1 MSSPARGLKKERK
14 TSRRER
20 GHQAELYHAGRS
32 ARTIMVKIL
41 ARRNG
46 SSISFFL
53 FFLMSYFYFI
63 LILNIPIQI

>member
-1 MSSPARGLKKERK
+1 
-14 TSRRER
+14 
-20 GHQAELYHAGRS
+20 
-32 ARTIMVKIL
+32 MVKIL